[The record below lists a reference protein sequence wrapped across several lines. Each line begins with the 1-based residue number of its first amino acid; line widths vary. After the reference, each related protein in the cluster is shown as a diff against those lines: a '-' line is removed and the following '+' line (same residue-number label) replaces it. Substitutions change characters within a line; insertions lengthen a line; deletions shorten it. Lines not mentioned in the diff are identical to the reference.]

1 MSGGVVLSSLRH
13 GANESALPR
22 VRSRWSPATL
32 SLLTKISL
40 LQTRISFLSRPFMIA
55 ISWLPLPL
63 RCMHGLHSS
72 TITCDGD
79 GAERQSTRN
88 RRKEESYS
96 SCPSLPPSL
105 ALHPRPPIISNCPF
119 NRGPEWAEEGG
130 ERERVPAEN
139 AVWAHQE
146 TIPCI

>member
-1 MSGGVVLSSLRH
+1 MSGGVVLSSLWH

-22 VRSRWSPATL
+22 LRSRWSPATL

-55 ISWLPLPL
+55 ISWLPL
-63 RCMHGLHSS
+63 RCMHGLHRS

-88 RRKEESYS
+88 RRRNLFLLAP
-96 SCPSLPPSL
+96 PSLPPSL

>member
-1 MSGGVVLSSLRH
+1 MSGGVVLSSLWH

-55 ISWLPLPL
+55 ISWLPL
-63 RCMHGLHSS
+63 RCMHGLHRS

-96 SCPSLPPSL
+96 SCPSLPLQLYIHDLPSSL
-105 ALHPRPPIISNCPF
+105 TAHSTEDQNGQRK
-119 NRGPEWAEEGG
+119 G
-130 ERERVPAEN
+130 ERGRVPAEN